1 MTKTEMDIRL
11 TKIFSAAA
19 IAQATPDKRAVCKQL
34 KQFDKEARARGFH
47 ALAGEACQM
56 RWQLVAELQQAK
68 SARDCGGA
76 HGTGDRH
83 GYL

>member
-19 IAQATPDKRAVCKQL
+19 IAQAVPDKRAVCKQL
-34 KQFDKEARARGFH
+34 KQFDKEARQLGFH

-56 RWQLVAELQQAK
+56 RWQLVAELQ
-68 SARDCGGA
+68 RDRAVAGEVS
-76 HGTGDRH
+76 HGH
-83 GYL
+83 V

>member
-19 IAQATPDKRAVCKQL
+19 IAQAAPDKRAVCKQL
-34 KQFDKEARARGFH
+34 KQFDREARACGFH

-56 RWQLVAELQQAK
+56 RWQLVAELQ
-68 SARDCGGA
+68 RDRAVMGEVS
-76 HGTGDRH
+76 HGNV
-83 GYL
+83 

>member
-19 IAQATPDKRAVCKQL
+19 IALATPDKRAVCKQL
-34 KQFDKEARARGFH
+34 KQFDKEARLQGFH

-56 RWQLVAELQQAK
+56 RWQLVGELQQARAAEV
-68 SARDCGGA
+68 S
-76 HGTGDRH
+76 HGH
-83 GYL
+83 V

>member
-1 MTKTEMDIRL
+1 MTKIDMDIRL

-19 IAQATPDKRAVCKQL
+19 IAQATSDKRAVCKQL

-68 SARDCGGA
+68 SARDCGGV

-83 GYL
+83 GHL

>member
-19 IAQATPDKRAVCKQL
+19 IAQAAPDKRAVCKQL
-34 KQFDKEARARGFH
+34 KQFDKEACQLGFH

-56 RWQLVAELQQAK
+56 RWQLVAELQQTRVGK
-68 SARDCGGA
+68 EVQ
-76 HGTGDRH
+76 HGH
-83 GYL
+83 L

>member
-19 IAQATPDKRAVCKQL
+19 IAQATPDKWAVCKQL

-56 RWQLVAELQQAK
+56 RWQLVAELL
-68 SARDCGGA
+68 RDRTVAGEVC
-76 HGTGDRH
+76 HGH
-83 GYL
+83 L